1 LQCLEVW
8 LLIVIAR
15 WSDGRL
21 GDVIEGLLVVV
32 GSIGTGRREL
42 TVDEAVVG
50 MRLVDTVVGI
60 AGRDDDTAALSWLT
74 IDLTRFLPSE
84 TDESVGFCDSVI
96 LVPLTNCC
104 FFPVVNVDDDCCWV
118 VLLTELFV
126 IVDDWFVI
134 PVGFRIADVVVVVVV
149 IAVDVLFAIIDFIGL
164 VIVEEEGFSLL
175 EDGTIFDGCFKRET
189 FVIVDGVVIVR
200 FGSCETDL
208 LAFLLR
214 LPFVDGGTFVVL
226 EIIGRVGLVLPL
238 RRTVEAEDVVL
249 LADDDELLF
258 KWWDGGEC
266 V

>member
-1 LQCLEVW
+1 
-8 LLIVIAR
+8 
-15 WSDGRL
+15 
-21 GDVIEGLLVVV
+21 
-32 GSIGTGRREL
+32 
-42 TVDEAVVG
+42 
-50 MRLVDTVVGI
+50 
-60 AGRDDDTAALSWLT
+60 
-74 IDLTRFLPSE
+74 
-84 TDESVGFCDSVI
+84 
-96 LVPLTNCC
+96 
-104 FFPVVNVDDDCCWV
+104 
-118 VLLTELFV
+118 
-126 IVDDWFVI
+126 
-134 PVGFRIADVVVVVVV
+134 VVVVVV

-258 KWWDGGEC
+258 K
-266 V
+266 